1 MKRAKKPKQKRVT
14 VNREELKAICNEQV
28 RKAFLIMM
36 TAAADELDLD
46 SDQLVATAKRAERYA
61 EYIDQHVMR
70 LDEVSR
76 ILEKNA
82 GIIWRW

>member
-46 SDQLVATAKRAERYA
+46 SDQLVAVAKRAERYA

-70 LDEVSR
+70 LDEVGR